1 MSDEGTEGTANG
13 GPEGQEA
20 QIQPSLAIIRQ
31 YVKDISFENPNAPA
45 SLDPEKGQPQVELAV
60 NIQARAGGNDLY
72 EVELRIEAK
81 GNHGEEAAFV
91 VELVYGGLF
100 MLRDFPADT
109 LEMVCMIECPRL
121 LFPFARRVIADATR
135 DGGYS
140 PLMLDPIDFNRL
152 YQDHK
157 NQLAAQQMPA
167 GHA

>member
-1 MSDEGTEGTANG
+1 MSDEGQAGAEGAG
-13 GPEGQEA
+13 AEGQTA
-20 QIQPSLAIIRQ
+20 KKQPSLAIVRQ

-45 SLDPEKGQPQVELAV
+45 SLDPDKGQPEVQLAV
-60 NIQARAGGNDLY
+60 NIQARSGERDFY
-72 EVELRIEAK
+72 EVELRIEVKAS
-81 GNHGEEAAFV
+81 HGDQAAFV

-100 MLRDFPADT
+100 QLRDFPPET

-121 LFPFARRVIADATR
+121 LFPFARRVVADATR

-140 PLMLDPIDFNRL
+140 PLMLDPIDFTRL

-157 NQLAAQQMPA
+157 HQMAAQQQPA